1 MKNDTILRG
10 LTSAAYALSI
20 TCAPPVTAAEEKVVL
35 TCDHSAYEIDYRRSQ
50 VRDPVSGRT
59 YRAEITD
66 STIRWFQKLG
76 KSDPGANI
84 ALNRYTG
91 ELTGRY
97 VGNVRPPYFTS
108 KCTVS
113 QKRF

>member
-1 MKNDTILRG
+1 M
-10 LTSAAYALSI
+10 AQ
-20 TCAPPVTAAEEKVVL
+20 EEKVLL
-35 TCDHSAYEIDYRRSQ
+35 TCDRTAYEIDYRLRV
-50 VRDPVSGRT
+50 VRDQVSGQT

-76 KSDPGANI
+76 QADAGANI

-97 VGNVRPPYFTS
+97 LGKVRPAYFTS

-113 QKRF
+113 QKKF